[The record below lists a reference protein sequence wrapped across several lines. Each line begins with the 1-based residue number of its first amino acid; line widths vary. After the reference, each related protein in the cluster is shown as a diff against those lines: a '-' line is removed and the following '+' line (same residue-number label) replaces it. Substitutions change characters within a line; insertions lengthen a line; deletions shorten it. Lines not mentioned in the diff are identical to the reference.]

1 MQVSRLHRQVWVALC
16 WVALCLIGLL
26 TPLSGQASQ
35 TQTDV
40 EVEGVHFP
48 QHLDTEPRLSLV
60 GAGLLRYRWVIKAYV
75 AAFYQSDPNA
85 APDDPTIARRL
96 TIEYFHDI
104 AAEDFAEATLKGVEQ
119 NLSAQAFD
127 KLKNRVAQF
136 NRLYQDVK
144 PGDRY
149 TLDYRPSQGI
159 TLRLNN
165 HTLGQLMDQKLAM
178 ALFAIWLGPNPVDED
193 LKADLLGKDN

>member
-1 MQVSRLHRQVWVALC
+1 MQVSRLHRQIWVG
-16 WVALCLIGLL
+16 LCLIGLL
-26 TPLSGQASQ
+26 TPFPWLASQ
-35 TQTDV
+35 AQADV
-40 EVEGVHFP
+40 EVEGVRFP
-48 QHLDTEPRLSLV
+48 QHLNTEPRLSLV

-85 APDDPTIARRL
+85 APDDPAIARRL

-104 AAEDFAEATLKGVEQ
+104 AAKDFAEATLKGVEQ
-119 NLSAQAFD
+119 NLSPEAFD
-127 KLKNRVAQF
+127 QLKNRVAQF

-149 TLDYRPSQGI
+149 TLDYIPSQGI

-165 HTLGQLMDQKLAM
+165 HTLGQVMDQKLAM
-178 ALFAIWLGPNPVDED
+178 ALFAIWLGPHPVDED
-193 LKADLLGKDN
+193 LKSDLLNADH